1 MRHALFLGLLISSS
15 LLASTLQHAPASQYL
30 QEEVDRAMAS
40 RPGAFVVVDVVGG
53 TILAAHGLKLA
64 SSRLESPGSTVK
76 PFVLVA
82 LLDSSKLDPKQKLI
96 CRRPLRIGNV
106 QMDCTHPA
114 QIAELDA
121 ADAIAYSC
129 NSYVSQV
136 AARLSN
142 SELVELLRRAGFDSP
157 TKLVAHEASG
167 RITLPSGLEDLQLE
181 ALGDRGIEVT
191 PLELLQA
198 YRKLAIRKR
207 DGEIGADAPVF
218 LGLEH
223 SVAFGMAHAANVE
236 GMTMAGKT
244 GTAPARNARYT
255 HGFFAGYA
263 PAEKP
268 EIAFVVF
275 LEQGRGADAAAT
287 GQPVFE
293 AYAKHRITK

>member
-1 MRHALFLGLLISSS
+1 MRLALFLAPFICAAL
-15 LLASTLQHAPASQYL
+15 PASQAPPATPSAYL
-30 QEEVDRAMAS
+30 QKEVDRAMAAH
-40 RPGAFVVVDVVGG
+40 PGTFVIVDVFTGG
-53 TILAAHGLKLA
+53 VLA
-64 SSRLESPGSTVK
+64 SHNLQIASSHLESPGSTLK
-76 PFVLVA
+76 PFVLMA
-82 LLDSSKLDPKQKLI
+82 LLESGKLDPKQKI
-96 CRRPLRIGNV
+96 VCRRPLRMGDV
-106 QMDCTHPA
+106 RMDCTHPV

-142 SELVELLRRAGFDSP
+142 SELVELLRHAGFDSP
-157 TKLVAHEASG
+157 TKLAAHEASG
-167 RITLPSGLEDLQLE
+167 RITLPSSLEDLQLE
-181 ALGDRGIEVT
+181 ALGYRGIEVT

-207 DGEIGADAPVF
+207 DGELGADTPVF

-268 EIAFVVF
+268 EVAFVVF
-275 LEQGRGADAAAT
+275 LQQGRGADAAAV

-293 AYAKHRITK
+293 AYAKHRNAN